1 MEEIKVRGWKNGIE
15 KQEYKKVHRQ
25 SHPTARE

>member
-1 MEEIKVRGWKNGIE
+1 MEEIKASGWENGIE
-15 KQEYKKVHRQ
+15 KQEYKNVHHQ